1 MNKPDRVF
9 YAVSHQ
15 TEMVSSDSSEYRALR
30 RSYLLLEEDSFALE
44 RELKM
49 RKLRSWINSL

>member
-1 MNKPDRVF
+1 MF
-9 YAVSHQ
+9 
-15 TEMVSSDSSEYRALR
+15 SSDSSEYRALR